1 MRVDSDTILPS
12 PMPTP
17 DPYARVEYRRLIAW
31 PARIEREWPMLSRV
45 LSSGPS
51 RRVLDLGCGPGEHA
65 RRMAAEGFEV
75 VGVDSSE
82 DMLAQA
88 TSEPVPE
95 NLRFVRGDLREIGTI
110 PEVLE
115 GSFGGAICLGN
126 TLPHLL
132 DRDDLLRM
140 ARGLRERLLP
150 GAPFLLQI
158 LNYDRVFAL
167 GERSLPINFRPDP
180 EGELVFVRLM
190 TPQED
195 GTVLFHPMTLLLRPG
210 GDPPVQLHHAREVRL
225 RGWRRNDIES
235 VLAEAGF
242 ASLEACG
249 GFDGAPWDARESRD
263 LILVAR

>member
-1 MRVDSDTILPS
+1 
-12 PMPTP
+12 MPTP
-17 DPYARVEYRRLIAW
+17 DPYSRIEYRRLFAW

-45 LSSGPS
+45 LESGPS

-65 RRMAAEGFEV
+65 RRMAAEGFKV
-75 VGVDSSE
+75 VGVDASE
-82 DMLAQA
+82 AMLAQA
-88 TSEPVPE
+88 TAEPVPE
-95 NLRFVRGDLREIGTI
+95 NLRFVQGDLREIAM
-110 PEVLE
+110 VVE
-115 GSFGGAICLGN
+115 GLFGGAICLGN

-190 TPQED
+190 TPQAD
-195 GTVLFHPMTLLLRPG
+195 GSTVLFHPMTLLLRAG
-210 GDPPVQLHHAREVRL
+210 GDPPVELKHVREVRL
-225 RGWRRNDIES
+225 RGWKREEMES

-242 ASLEACG
+242 DSLEACG
-249 GFDGAPWDARESRD
+249 GFDGSPWDARESRD

>member
-1 MRVDSDTILPS
+1 
-12 PMPTP
+12 MPPP
-17 DPYARVEYRRLIAW
+17 DPYSRVEYRRLIAW

-45 LSSGPS
+45 LTLGPS

-75 VGVDSSE
+75 VGVDASE
-82 DMLAQA
+82 GMLAQA
-88 TSEPVPE
+88 TAEPVPE
-95 NLRFVRGDLREIGTI
+95 NLRFVQGDFREIGTA
-110 PEVLE
+110 VD

-126 TLPHLL
+126 ALPHLQN
-132 DRDDLLRM
+132 RDDLLRM

-195 GTVLFHPMTLLLRPG
+195 GTVLFHPMTFLLRPG
-210 GDPPVQLHHAREVRL
+210 GDPPVELKHAREVRL
-225 RGWRRNDIES
+225 RGWKRADVES

-242 ASLEACG
+242 ASLEAYG
-249 GFDGAPWDARESRD
+249 GFGGAPWDARESHD

>member
-1 MRVDSDTILPS
+1 
-12 PMPTP
+12 MPTP

-45 LSSGPS
+45 LESGPS

-65 RRMAAEGFEV
+65 RRLAAEGFEV
-75 VGVDSSE
+75 VGVDASA

-95 NLRFVRGDLREIGTI
+95 NLRFVRGDLREISTVI
-110 PEVLE
+110 E

-132 DRDDLLRM
+132 DRDDLLQM
-140 ARGLRERLLP
+140 MRGLRERLLP

-180 EGELVFVRLM
+180 DGELVFVRLM

-195 GTVLFHPMTLLLRPG
+195 GTVLFHPMTFLLRPG
-210 GDPPVQLHHAREVRL
+210 GDPPVQLTHVREVRL
-225 RGWRRNDIES
+225 RGWKRADLES
-235 VLAEAGF
+235 VLEEAGF
-242 ASLEACG
+242 HSLEAFG
-249 GFDGAPWDARESRD
+249 GFDGTAWDALESRD
-263 LILVAR
+263 LLLVAR

>member
-1 MRVDSDTILPS
+1 MTI
-12 PMPTP
+12 P
-17 DPYARVEYRRLIAW
+17 DPYSRVEYRRLIAW

-45 LSSGPS
+45 LASGPS

-75 VGVDSSE
+75 VGVDASG

-88 TSEPVPE
+88 MSEPVPE
-95 NLRFVRGDLREIGTI
+95 NLRFVRGDLREIGA
-110 PEVLE
+110 VME

-140 ARGLRERLLP
+140 MRGLRERLLP

-195 GTVLFHPMTLLLRPG
+195 GTVLFHPMTFLLRPG
-210 GDPPVQLHHAREVRL
+210 GEPPVQLHHVREVRL
-225 RGWRRNDIES
+225 RGWKRVDMES
-235 VLAEAGF
+235 ALTEAGF
-242 ASLEACG
+242 ASLEAFG
-249 GFDGAPWDARESRD
+249 GFDGAPWDAHESRD